1 MSTTGTTVDELGRR
15 RLARAAAT
23 TDSAEFAR
31 HGRDDW
37 SGWLSH
43 LGGAAAGCSHPI
55 RLAGSLTTVETSTG
69 RITSEAHTSAMPDAV
84 LYVPCGNR
92 RASVCASCAETYR
105 ADTYQLVTAGLLG
118 GKGVPPTVA
127 EHPCVFLTCTA
138 PSFGPVHTARTDA
151 KGRALPCHPRRTPD
165 TCVHGIE
172 DVCWDRHDEH
182 GGEVGRPLCLDCYDH
197 DHQAV
202 WNHSA
207 GELWRRTMVAAT
219 RALRRLEQP
228 GAKLRLSY
236 TKVAEYQTRGA
247 VHFHALVRL
256 DGRDPDDP
264 TAILTPNLGIRAGHV
279 ALLLREAVHGTVF
292 RTDAHPERPKGWR
305 IEWGEQC
312 DPRPVRLTVRDVDDA
327 GEITHG
333 AVAGY
338 LAKYATK
345 ATEMAGH
352 VSTRLDDTTAAA
364 YADPATHVGRQIEA
378 CWRLGTRP
386 HREDAPPPDAEEW
399 RQGWGRLRRWAHML
413 GFGGHFSTRSRR
425 YSTTMTALRA
435 ARRDW
440 ARAHAASSGPE
451 VDERGDQADHDSTEV
466 VVASLAFAGIGW
478 HTTADALMANTAAAN
493 ARARR
498 LAARD
503 ELTGT
508 TA

>member
-15 RLARAAAT
+15 RLARTAAT
-23 TDSAEFAR
+23 TDPAEFIR
-31 HGRDDW
+31 HGREDW
-37 SGWLSH
+37 SRWLAH

-55 RLAGSLTTVETSTG
+55 RLAGSLTTVETATG
-69 RITSEAHTSAMPDAV
+69 RITEETHTSAMPDAV

-92 RASVCASCAETYR
+92 RANVCASCAETYR
-105 ADTYQLVTAGLLG
+105 ADTYQLVTAGLVG
-118 GKGVPPTVA
+118 GKGVPLTVT

-151 KGRALPCHPRRTPD
+151 KGRALPCHPRRTIE
-165 TCVHGIE
+165 TCPHGIE
-172 DVCWDRHDEH
+172 VVCWERHDEH
-182 GGEVGRPLCLDCYDH
+182 APEIGRPLCLDCYDH

-202 WNHSA
+202 WNVSS
-207 GELWRRTMVAAT
+207 GELWRRTMVTAS

-236 TKVAEYQTRGA
+236 TMVAEYQTRGA

-264 TAILTPNLGIRAGHV
+264 TAILTPNPAIRAGHV
-279 ALLLREAVHGTVF
+279 ALLLREAVHSTSF
-292 RTDAHPERPKGWR
+292 RTEAHPEQPEGWQ
-305 IEWGEQC
+305 ITWGEQC

-352 VSTRLDDTTAAA
+352 VSTRLTEATAAI
-364 YADPATHVGRQIEA
+364 YADPGTHVGRQIAA

-386 HREDAPPPDAEEW
+386 DGEDERPPDAKQW
-399 RQGWGRLRRWAHML
+399 REGWGRLRRWAHML
-413 GFGGHFSTRSRR
+413 GFGGHFSTRNRR
-425 YSTTMTALRA
+425 YSTTMTALRQ

-440 ARAHAASSGPE
+440 AREHARSIGSE
-451 VDERGDQADHDSTEV
+451 VDDQADDDTTEV
-466 VVASLAFAGIGW
+466 VVASLTFAGIGW

-503 ELTGT
+503 ALGSI